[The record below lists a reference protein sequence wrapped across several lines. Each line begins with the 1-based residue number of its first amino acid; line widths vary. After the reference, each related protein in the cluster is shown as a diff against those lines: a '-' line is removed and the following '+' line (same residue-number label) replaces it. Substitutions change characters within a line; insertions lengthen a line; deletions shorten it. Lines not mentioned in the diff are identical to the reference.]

1 MREPRPPPARELA
14 RGLERESRAAAVR
27 GLASP
32 PQRQPLMCA
41 AGPCAQQRL
50 SLGAVSGAGPRGGGG
65 GDACGEAVGAGAGG
79 GGDGGDGQLLLRS
92 HRCKQP
98 SFL

>member
-14 RGLERESRAAAVR
+14 RGLETESRAAAVR

-32 PQRQPLMCA
+32 LQRQPLMCA

-65 GDACGEAVGAGAGG
+65 DACGEAAGAGAGG
-79 GGDGGDGQLLLRS
+79 DGDGGDGQLLLRS
-92 HRCKQP
+92 HRCMQP